1 MSRSGSVLWH
11 VGGRWVSEL
20 TSAGVFPSSDAA
32 KNAIGLADPTTP
44 DTYMLVKIVRGTPP
58 ERWMELPDSEVIV
71 MGWEHA
77 NRKAV

>member
-20 TSAGVFPSSDAA
+20 TSAGVFPNSDAA